1 MEIDK
6 YLENIKSGEYKKYL
20 GKYKKIIENNTR
32 CLKAKKCKPVLIY
45 NKNEILLDIGNKKES
60 LKIPKYILVTE
71 RLNDLENELLECD
84 KKIRFYHNI
93 INKDIN
99 KNIIDD
105 YRNKRD
111 RFFELEKEIDGLN
124 NYLNK
129 VNNLEERES
138 RIIEI
143 NNEILKINLNKRQQ
157 YDQIALLKKMKNSNH
172 KNYKENVY
180 IDKIKLYLDNKVLN
194 KLKNELEELNNFTL
208 ISDELYSKKNKNYNS
223 GGINYIL
230 EDLNIQ
236 SKIKLKKQTIDKEE
250 EKENDKEE
258 EKENDKEEDKK
269 DEDKDENKDKKSNK
283 KDKKIKLKKPNESKN
298 KEGKKIKLK
307 INN

>member
-6 YLENIKSGEYKKYL
+6 YLENIKSDEYKKYL

-32 CLKAKKCKPVLIY
+32 CLKAKKCKPVLTH

-208 ISDELYSKKNKNYNS
+208 ISDELYSKKHKNYNS

-236 SKIKLKKQTIDKEE
+236 SKIKLKKQTIDKDKEE
-250 EKENDKEE
+250 KKENDKE
-258 EKENDKEEDKK
+258 KDKVDDKE
-269 DEDKDENKDKKSNK
+269 SSK

-298 KEGKKIKLK
+298 KEEKKIKLK

>member
-6 YLENIKSGEYKKYL
+6 YLENIKSSEYKKYL
-20 GKYKKIIENNTR
+20 EKYKKIIENNSR

-45 NKNEILLDIGNKKES
+45 KKNELLLEIGNKKES

-71 RLNDLENELLECD
+71 RLNKLEEELLECD
-84 KKIRFYHNI
+84 KVIRFYHNI

-99 KNIIDD
+99 KNIVND
-105 YRNKRD
+105 YRSKRD
-111 RFFELEKEIDGLN
+111 RFFELEKEMDRLN

-129 VNNLEERES
+129 INNLEKREN

-172 KNYKENVY
+172 KDYKENVY
-180 IDKIKLYLDNKVLN
+180 IDKIKLYLDNKILN
-194 KLKNELEELNNFTL
+194 KLKNELEELNNFNL
-208 ISDELYSKKNKNYNS
+208 ISDELYSKQNKNYNS

-230 EDLNIQ
+230 EDFNIP
-236 SKIKLKKQTIDKEE
+236 KIKLKNPTII
-250 EKENDKEE
+250 KENDKE
-258 EKENDKEEDKK
+258 NDKEL
-269 DEDKDENKDKKSNK
+269 NK
-283 KDKKIKLKKPNESKN
+283 KEKKIKLKLETSIEN
-298 KEGKKIKLK
+298 KKEKKIKLK
-307 INN
+307 INK